1 MYSFCRIVWF
11 VDLLFGFSLF
21 VSELASLYNRI
32 MSKNTNC
39 NKKKDMKG
47 LIVARGTYE
56 LSLEHFHDNLS
67 SLFSINVGNNV
78 IFSMQP
84 ECFSGDWPE

>member
-1 MYSFCRIVWF
+1 MSWPRF
-11 VDLLFGFSLF
+11 VT
-21 VSELASLYNRI
+21 ASCQKI
-32 MSKNTNC
+32 QSVT
-39 NKKKDMKG
+39 KKKDMKG
-47 LIVARGTYE
+47 SIVARGTYE